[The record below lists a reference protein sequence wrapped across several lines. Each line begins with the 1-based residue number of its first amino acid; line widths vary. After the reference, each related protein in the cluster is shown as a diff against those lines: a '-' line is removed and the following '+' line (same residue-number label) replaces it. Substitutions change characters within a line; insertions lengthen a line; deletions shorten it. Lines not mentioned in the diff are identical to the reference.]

1 MNIGKFIKQARKE
14 AGLTQEEL
22 GIACGWDG
30 GTPQVR
36 IGYYENNKRKISAE
50 DLCSIART
58 LKKPISYFYQ
68 DAESIGLISEPTSL
82 YLTETEN
89 NPTKEMDTL
98 ARVIAKIERITHD
111 NRINLTPEQKAR
123 IAIAVI
129 ETEKTEKEESSDAV
143 VKAALKTILL

>member
-1 MNIGKFIKQARKE
+1 MDIGKFIKQARKE

-50 DLCSIART
+50 DLAKIAKT

-68 DAESIGLISEPTSL
+68 DAEAHGLISESAAL
-82 YLTETEN
+82 YLAETQTSSTQEMERLTRII
-89 NPTKEMDTL
+89 TKVEQ
-98 ARVIAKIERITHD
+98 ITQD
-111 NRINLTPEQKAR
+111 NQITLTPEQRAR
-123 IAIAVI
+123 VIVAVI
-129 ETEKTEKEESSDAV
+129 ETEKTEQEESSAATI
-143 VKAALKTILL
+143 KAALRMACF